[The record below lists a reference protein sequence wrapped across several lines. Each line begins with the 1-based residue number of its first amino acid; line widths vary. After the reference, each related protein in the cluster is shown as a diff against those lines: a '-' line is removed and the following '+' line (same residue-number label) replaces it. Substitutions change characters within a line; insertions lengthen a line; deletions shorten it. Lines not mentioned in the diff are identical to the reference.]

1 MFLGFYK
8 NKVKSFKIMKEYK
21 QIVDGIIK
29 FQPIKEKSNKY
40 LGKNLK
46 LTNNQS

>member
-21 QIVDGIIK
+21 QIEDGIIK

-40 LGKNLK
+40 FGKNIK
-46 LTNNQS
+46 LRNN